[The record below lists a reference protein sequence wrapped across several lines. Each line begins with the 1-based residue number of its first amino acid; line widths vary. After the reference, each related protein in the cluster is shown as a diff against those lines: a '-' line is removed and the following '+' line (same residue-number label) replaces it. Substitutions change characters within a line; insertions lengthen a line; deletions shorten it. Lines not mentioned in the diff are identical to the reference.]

1 MESCDFRQGEEEM
14 SVHVLLADDH
24 KIVRDGLR
32 TLLETQGSMS
42 VVAEAENGLKTIQL
56 AGELQPHVIIM
67 DISMPGVNGIDA
79 TRKITSDLPGTK
91 VIALSMHADRHI
103 IIGMLEAGASGYLL
117 KDCAFEE
124 LVTAIQTVLSDHT
137 YLSPTIADILVR
149 NYVRKPPGISEAA
162 PSALT
167 PREKELLQLLAEGKT
182 AKQIATALGISIKT
196 VETHRRN
203 ITQKLGTGSVADLI
217 KYAIR
222 EGLTSI
228 GA

>member
-1 MESCDFRQGEEEM
+1 M

-56 AGELQPHVIIM
+56 AGELQPQVIIM

-124 LVTAIQTVLSDHT
+124 LVTAIHTVLSDHT

-149 NYVRKPPGISEAA
+149 NYVHKSPVSSEAA
-162 PSALT
+162 PSELT
-167 PREKELLQLLAEGKT
+167 PREKELLQLLAEGMT

-203 ITQKLGTGSVADLI
+203 ISQKLGTSSVADLI

>member
-1 MESCDFRQGEEEM
+1 M